1 MIKASDAIRIA
12 RSLIGT
18 PYAELDC
25 INLIKK
31 VIRDAPGGVKTYT
44 TAGTNTLWRSYD
56 AAAKYRDLTWRQA
69 GLSGAQAG
77 MLAFKADGEDVQH
90 VGIVTGEGT
99 VIHSSSTQGG
109 RGVVETPLT
118 SEENWTYL
126 AVHKCIETEE
136 VTEESEAEAMA
147 ALYKARVITE
157 KDPLNVRQVPETG
170 KVIDKIPS
178 GAVVEVYSTGEW
190 PRVRYGETMGYVSAK
205 YLERILDSTQAVP
218 DMENIIRPQGTPVI
232 MDDAGNMFIPV
243 GGWRV
248 EWRND

>member
-1 MIKASDAIRIA
+1 MIKASDAIRVA

-31 VIRDAPGGVKTYT
+31 VIRTAPGGDRKYT
-44 TAGTNTLWRSYD
+44 TSGTNTLWSSYLKSS
-56 AAAKYRDLTWRQA
+56 KYKDLTYRQT
-69 GLSGAQAG
+69 GLAGAQAG
-77 MLAFKADGEDVQH
+77 MLAFKADGEDVHH

-118 SEENWTYL
+118 AREGWTYL

-157 KDPLNVRQVPETG
+157 KDPLNVRQVPVTG
-170 KVIDKIPS
+170 KKI
-178 GAVVEVYSTGEW
+178 GEI
-190 PRVRYGETMGYVSAK
+190 PKGETVDVYTTGDWVRVKYGDMMGYVASE
-205 YLERILDSTQAVP
+205 YLERIAQEDVEPEEESIHVVLVFTDS
-218 DMENIIRPQGTPVI
+218 
-232 MDDAGNMFIPV
+232 AGNTWIPV
-243 GGWRV
+243 GDFKAELRV
-248 EWRND
+248 AED